1 MSWLNLTLYMPRDHA
16 DAFGD
21 ALMEAGA
28 ISINVEDA
36 AEGTVDEKPI
46 FGEPG
51 ASTGLWDRCK
61 LTALFPPDAVPGEIA
76 REAASILGFELP
88 ALVIET
94 LEDVDWV
101 QQNRDQFQ
109 PIKISDR
116 VWIVPTWHSA
126 PDTEAVN
133 ISLDPGAAFG
143 TGSHPTTRL
152 CLQWLEANIKPQ
164 QKLSMLD
171 YGTGSGILAIAAMK
185 LGAHHAV
192 GVDIDAQAVEAARYN
207 ALQNNASIQFS
218 TTDNA
223 LDYVADVTVANILA
237 NPLKVL
243 APLLASHTQPGGQ
256 LALAG
261 ILDHQADEIIAIYQP
276 WFELKVWQRDEGWS
290 CIAGTRRNQMV
301 SAVN

>member
-1 MSWLNLTLYMPRDHA
+1 MSWLNLTLHMPRDHA

-36 AEGTVDEKPI
+36 AEGTADEKPI

-61 LTALFPPDAVPGEIA
+61 LTALFPPDAEPGEIA
-76 REAASILGFELP
+76 RKAASMLGFELP
-88 ALVIET
+88 ALLIET

-116 VWIVPTWHSA
+116 VWIVPSWHSA

-185 LGAHHAV
+185 LGAHHAI

-207 ALQNNASIQFS
+207 ALQNGVSIQFS

-276 WFELKVWQRDEGWS
+276 WFALEVWQRDEGWS
-290 CIAGTRRNQMV
+290 CIAGARRNETV
-301 SAVN
+301 PAVN